1 MSRTVIS
8 RAGVLIAVGFLLAS
22 ASANYLFGLDL
33 GRTRWEGQLYGLVGI
48 LAVGMNAVA
57 PFFLSWAHAACRRM
71 VATAVAL
78 LWLLCLVY
86 STTSALGFAA
96 QNREFIAETRGLA
109 REAYED
115 TRRELI
121 DLESRRSSARRKERA
136 ILDQRIDAARQ
147 RLADLRDVRPATVD
161 AQSTFLSALTLGVIE
176 PRHVRLALVAL
187 FALMVE
193 VGATLGLFAALSHG
207 TPEPAK
213 PSRWTPNAG

>member
-1 MSRTVIS
+1 MSRTLIS
-8 RAGVLIAVGFLLAS
+8 RGGVLIAVGFLLAS

-86 STTSALGFAA
+86 STTPALGFAA
-96 QNREFIAETRGLA
+96 QNREFVAETRGLA

-115 TRRELI
+115 TRRELWRAYP
-121 DLESRRSSARRKERA
+121 DLVTLPADAKQVLENMCFNIGLSKLSAVISSASLRCTFCRRCTN
-136 ILDQRIDAARQ
+136 
-147 RLADLRDVRPATVD
+147 AT
-161 AQSTFLSALTLGVIE
+161 SMSSSE
-176 PRHVRLALVAL
+176 
-187 FALMVE
+187 M
-193 VGATLGLFAALSHG
+193 
-207 TPEPAK
+207 
-213 PSRWTPNAG
+213 